1 MNKVIAF
8 LQDFD
13 IQVLPKKVA
22 ELYKKTCHQRGIM
35 QFEQFKTFMEQLY
48 MRKFDAEKDTLKRKL
63 LSINFKIK
71 KIPEP
76 PRNRA
81 MPEKDENL
89 LRALND
95 EKSEVKK

>member
-1 MNKVIAF
+1 
-8 LQDFD
+8 
-13 IQVLPKKVA
+13 
-22 ELYKKTCHQRGIM
+22 
-35 QFEQFKTFMEQLY
+35 

>member
-1 MNKVIAF
+1 M
-8 LQDFD
+8 
-13 IQVLPKKVA
+13 A

-35 QFEQFKTFMEQLY
+35 YFEQFKTFMEQLY
-48 MRKFDAEKDTLKRKL
+48 MRKFDADKDTLKRKL

-76 PRNRA
+76 PPNRG

-95 EKSEVKK
+95 EKTEVKKQIK

>member
-1 MNKVIAF
+1 
-8 LQDFD
+8 
-13 IQVLPKKVA
+13 
-22 ELYKKTCHQRGIM
+22 M
-35 QFEQFKTFMEQLY
+35 QFDQFKTFMEQLY
-48 MRKFDAEKDTLKRKL
+48 MRKFDADKDTLKRKL

-76 PRNRA
+76 PPNRA

>member
-1 MNKVIAF
+1 
-8 LQDFD
+8 
-13 IQVLPKKVA
+13 
-22 ELYKKTCHQRGIM
+22 M

-95 EKSEVKK
+95 EKSEVKKQIKQLTTQGVDIN

>member
-1 MNKVIAF
+1 
-8 LQDFD
+8 
-13 IQVLPKKVA
+13 
-22 ELYKKTCHQRGIM
+22 
-35 QFEQFKTFMEQLY
+35 MEQLY
-48 MRKFDAEKDTLKRKL
+48 MRKFDADKDTLKRKL

-76 PRNRA
+76 PPHRA

-95 EKSEVKK
+95 EKTEVKK